1 MARRPGTWD
10 IHVSHHS
17 ATGGAAWLGG
27 DALGRTRGESWIRQ
41 HPGFRQP
48 ALGKGAT
55 RRPRAAARLGTNSSA
70 AFPDPG
76 QPFIGINGPR
86 RPGQTGRRVE
96 KKETG
101 VRLQLGG
108 CPTSTTDLL
117 GDLGQLASPAW
128 VSVSS
133 SVN

>member
-41 HPGFRQP
+41 HPGFRQRLEKEPP
-48 ALGKGAT
+48 AGLELLPGWEQTAQQPSLTQGSLLQEFMAPGNLDRQGGEW
-55 RRPRAAARLGTNSSA
+55 RR
-70 AFPDPG
+70 
-76 QPFIGINGPR
+76 
-86 RPGQTGRRVE
+86 
-96 KKETG
+96 KKP